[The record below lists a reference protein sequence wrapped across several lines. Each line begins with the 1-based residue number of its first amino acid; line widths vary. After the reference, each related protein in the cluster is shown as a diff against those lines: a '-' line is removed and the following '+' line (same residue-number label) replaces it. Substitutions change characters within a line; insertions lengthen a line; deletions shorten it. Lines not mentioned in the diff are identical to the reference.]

1 LPASNP
7 SPWPNSYIEIR
18 RIRWEND
25 GSRRLKKPKA
35 APPLRRGP
43 RVRRALSHV
52 GGPTLV
58 RGGSPREKE
67 ALEAALDVS
76 PDEASTLGH
85 VHGFHSYPARLH
97 PDTARLL
104 VTGFSRPSAVVLDPF
119 CGSGTVLVEARLS
132 GRRALGVDVNPLA
145 LELSLLK
152 ANGPD
157 APWAPR
163 LFAAADEVAKHADER
178 RRAKAGATHRYGEED
193 VTLFAPHVLLELDGL
208 RAGIAT
214 LKNEPLERAL
224 LLVLSAV
231 LTKVSLRAGDTGRR
245 EEPKRLS
252 SGYTIRFFLKRA
264 EDLVRRLEEAREFL
278 PARAPT
284 ATLMHGD
291 ARELADVKRATVDLV
306 VTSPPYPGVYDYVI
320 HHQDRLRWLGFDA
333 RRFEAFEIGARR
345 HARHVSYRPALLR
358 FKSEMGRSLDQMKR
372 VLVRGGS
379 ALIVV
384 ADSVLANQPVRADD
398 LLYELAKE
406 TGLAPV
412 AVASQVRPHFHAP
425 TQRAFRDAPRREHVV
440 LLRNE

>member
-1 LPASNP
+1 M
-7 SPWPNSYIEIR
+7 
-18 RIRWEND
+18 
-25 GSRRLKKPKA
+25 
-35 APPLRRGP
+35 
-43 RVRRALSHV
+43 
-52 GGPTLV
+52 
-58 RGGSPREKE
+58 RGGTPREKE

-76 PDEASTLGH
+76 ADEDATLGH

-119 CGSGTVLVEARLS
+119 CGSGTVLVESRLA

-145 LELSLLK
+145 LELSTLK

-157 APWAPR
+157 AAWAKR
-163 LFAAADEVAKHADER
+163 LLPAAEEVAKHADAR
-178 RRAKAGATHRYGEED
+178 RRAKAGATRRYGEED

-208 RAGIAT
+208 RDGIST
-214 LKNEPLERAL
+214 LKSEPLERAL

-252 SGYTIRFFLKRA
+252 SGYTIRFFLKRT
-264 EDLVRRLEEAREFL
+264 EDLVRRLEEARELL
-278 PARAPT
+278 PRRAPPVR
-284 ATLMHGD
+284 LIHGD
-291 ARELADVKRATVDLV
+291 ARDLRDIARGTVDLV

-345 HARHVSYRPALLR
+345 HARNVSFRPALAR
-358 FKSEMGRSLDQMKR
+358 FKSEMGRALSEMRR

-384 ADSVLANQPVRADD
+384 ADSVLANQAVRADD
-398 LLYELAKE
+398 VLYDLAGE
-406 TGLAPV
+406 AGLFPA
-412 AVASQVRPHFHAP
+412 AVASQERPHFHAP

-440 LLRNE
+440 LLKNE